1 MKSGDLVQVLPAK
14 IGYYIVLGRTKM
26 ERDYVGRTVY
36 WDLWPLPSA
45 GFDQSGLG
53 LIVEIQCDPTKRSP
67 SCEYKVHWINPPT
80 GCPPYSWNSKSWL
93 EKVNE

>member
-1 MKSGDLVQVLPAK
+1 MKAGDLVQVLPAK

-45 GFDQSGLG
+45 GFDHGGAMDAKYIEVIS
-53 LIVEIQCDPTKRSP
+53 ESR
-67 SCEYKVHWINPPT
+67 
-80 GCPPYSWNSKSWL
+80 
-93 EKVNE
+93 